1 MRRYDNPVMCMMST
15 DGRQVCRSG
24 APGLGAHAVMQ
35 PDGNI
40 VLHHH
45 QSIARR
51 HDTPQ

>member
-24 APGLGAHAVMQ
+24 APGPGAHAVMQ

-40 VLHHH
+40 VLLHH